1 MGGGDLNL
9 KKSFHP
15 TLRRN
20 QAAVYDEEQK
30 ALAERKRTQQ
40 RIDEIKEE
48 RAKEELQRQL
58 EAAGGKKRVDR
69 VDWMYQG
76 PTDGQAGTTEEME
89 AYLLGKRRIDNL
101 IKGNELEKLEKNAG
115 QESFM
120 ALQNANSARDT
131 AAKIRDDP
139 LLAIKRQEQAAY
151 KAMMNDPIR
160 RRQLLASMGKSD
172 ESDRK
177 DRGKH
182 REDRHKR
189 RHRHHSRDRD
199 RERDHDRSRRSR
211 RRSRSRSRS
220 PRRPRSDSRDDD
232 RGVKRSRNDLE
243 ERDARHRRD
252 STDRRHGRR
261 DDTRRH
267 DDRGSRRSRDD
278 FDERNS
284 RPHSDGSRARRHGMS
299 DDIRRDDDRSP
310 GRERDLNVRQP
321 RHHSPGDDGPH
332 HRDSYDRRGD
342 RSWQGRNGDGR
353 HNGNRDR
360 RGGNRNGRQHSDGED
375 ERAKEEEKARK
386 LAAMQNAASELDQD
400 RSDRL
405 AAIDEKDRLA
415 RDADARAREREGD
428 RAFTNG
434 LHRQAGDLDLGS
446 RMGRNKHGFQK
457 DDD

>member
-101 IKGNELEKLEKNAG
+101 IKGNEHEKLEKNAG

-151 KAMMNDPIR
+151 EAMMNDPMDIDDITAITGAIETEIEMAIAIAIAHTDPDVAHIPG
-160 RRQLLASMGKSD
+160 LEAHTGATLTLAMMSEVPDG
-172 ESDRK
+172 
-177 DRGKH
+177 
-182 REDRHKR
+182 REMTLRNEAYDVTAT
-189 RHRHHSRDRD
+189 SRN
-199 RERDHDRSRRSR
+199 
-211 RRSRSRSRS
+211 RS
-220 PRRPRSDSRDDD
+220 PEGDRPRY
-232 RGVKRSRNDLE
+232 
-243 ERDARHRRD
+243 
-252 STDRRHGRR
+252 
-261 DDTRRH
+261 
-267 DDRGSRRSRDD
+267 
-278 FDERNS
+278 
-284 RPHSDGSRARRHGMS
+284 
-299 DDIRRDDDRSP
+299 
-310 GRERDLNVRQP
+310 
-321 RHHSPGDDGPH
+321 
-332 HRDSYDRRGD
+332 RDSYDKRGD
-342 RSWQGRNGDGR
+342 RSQHRQNGDRRPNFTGGR
-353 HNGNRDR
+353 RD
-360 RGGNRNGRQHSDGED
+360 GHHNGRQNSDEED
-375 ERAKEEEKARK
+375 KRAREENARK
-386 LAAMQNAASELDQD
+386 LAAMQSAANELDQD

-405 AAIDEKDRLA
+405 AAIEEKERLA
-415 RDADARAREREGD
+415 RDADDDARERNGD

-434 LHRQAGDLDLGS
+434 LHRQAGHMDLGA
-446 RMGRNKHGFQK
+446 RMGRNKHGYQR
-457 DDD
+457 DDN